1 MLAESAAT
9 RDAAAVRPQAVL
21 PVFPFTVRHS
31 VLPGEH
37 GQRDSQAC
45 SGSSASSQAERDALR
60 EVARRP
66 RMEIAVV
73 TGTSTG
79 IGFAT
84 SLRLARHGYR
94 VFAGMRNLGKA
105 EPLRAAAAEARL
117 PVEVIPLD
125 VTSTPSVQ
133 RAFETVAGHGPV
145 DVLVNNA
152 GFGVRVVNVE
162 PGVVTTSIFENSA
175 EATRYDKTSPYQ
187 PIMRRNGKL
196 FAAGFRDPARP
207 DEVAEA
213 ILAAI
218 TSDQY
223 RLRWPVG
230 KDALGL
236 SRGRPRMSDE
246 YWVAMGDV

>member
-1 MLAESAAT
+1 FRPWSPSPPWRRWRRAGRSLPLLGRRWPRARQRGTQRRSGRRPIYPYSRSRCAT
-9 RDAAAVRPQAVL
+9 LFSRGSTVNGICRPAPAPL
-21 PVFPFTVRHS
+21 PVPRRS
-31 VLPGEH
+31 EM
-37 GQRDSQAC
+37 RY
-45 SGSSASSQAERDALR
+45 R

-105 EPLRAAAAEARL
+105 EPLRAAAAEASL
-117 PVEVIPLD
+117 PIEVIPLD

-152 GFGVRVVNVE
+152 GIG
-162 PGVVTTSIFENSA
+162 
-175 EATRYDKTSPYQ
+175 
-187 PIMRRNGKL
+187 
-196 FAAGFRDPARP
+196 
-207 DEVAEA
+207 
-213 ILAAI
+213 
-218 TSDQY
+218 
-223 RLRWPVG
+223 
-230 KDALGL
+230 
-236 SRGRPRMSDE
+236 
-246 YWVAMGDV
+246 